1 MAYALLNT
9 SGDKDYHA
17 AVVRFLEDIDEEEVD
32 GVVLIALTK
41 KGPFLNWLATQRD
54 LGAAAAALQAQFT
67 LNYTRSEDDEDC
79 D

>member
-1 MAYALLNT
+1 MPYALLNT
-9 SGDKDYHA
+9 SGDKDYHT
-17 AVVRFLEDIDEEEVD
+17 AVVRFLEDIEDEEVD
-32 GVVLIALTK
+32 AVVLIGMTK
-41 KGPFLNWLATQRD
+41 KGPFLHWLASQRD